1 MRSTL
6 IHPFLTIIVRFSLRA
21 LLMFVLLSSQV
32 NSQDN
37 QHASRKII
45 ALSPH
50 LTEIVYALNMQD
62 KLVAVS
68 EYSDYPPA
76 ALELPTIANYQGV
89 NIAEVLRLKPTHI
102 LAWKGGNKQQDI
114 ARLKQLGFKV
124 HESAPS
130 TIFDL
135 ADDIRQ
141 ISKFLGAA
149 RGNELTNDIDRR
161 VAELNTV
168 SKQLT
173 PINVAYLM
181 GLQPLSG
188 SGKDPWINS
197 LLGLCGFNNLY
208 HDGLSSYLQLNIA
221 DLIRQSP
228 QALIA
233 GMKAEKDTIQAHFA
247 PHTSVFSPK
256 VLSVNPDTFHRFTP
270 RVVDELEQLCND
282 RKQEFP

>member
-6 IHPFLTIIVRFSLRA
+6 SIIIRNSLHALVMFA
-21 LLMFVLLSSQV
+21 LLSTQV
-32 NSQDN
+32 NSQEEQSDS
-37 QHASRKII
+37 QKII

-50 LTEIVYALNMQD
+50 LTEIVYALDMQD
-62 KLVAVS
+62 KLAAVS

-76 ALELPTIANYQGV
+76 ALALPTIANYQGV

-124 HESAPS
+124 YESAPS

-141 ISKFLGAA
+141 ISKFLGTS
-149 RGNELTNDIDRR
+149 RGNELTNNIEKR
-161 VAELNTV
+161 VAELHTL
-168 SKQLT
+168 SKQLA

-197 LLGLCGFNNLY
+197 LLSLCGFNNIY
-208 HDGLSSYLQLNIA
+208 HDGLSSYLQISIA

-233 GMKAEKDTIQAHFA
+233 GMKAEQDTIHAHFV
-247 PHTSVFSPK
+247 PHTSVLAPEI
-256 VLSVNPDTFHRFTP
+256 LSVNPDTFHRFTP
-270 RVVDELEQLCND
+270 RVVSEIEQLCNN
-282 RKQEFP
+282 RKQAFQ